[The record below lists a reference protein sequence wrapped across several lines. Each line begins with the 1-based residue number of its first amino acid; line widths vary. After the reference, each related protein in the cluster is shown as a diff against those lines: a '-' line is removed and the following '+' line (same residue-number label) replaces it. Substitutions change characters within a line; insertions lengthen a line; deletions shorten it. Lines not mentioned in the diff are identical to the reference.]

1 MREHYF
7 GLVIEKVNK
16 TSLFFFWG
24 GGVGT
29 LPYLGYMGTL
39 VSLDRVWF
47 MEEQKEISNIQP

>member
-16 TSLFFFWG
+16 TSLFFLGG

-29 LPYLGYMGTL
+29 IPYLGYMGTL